1 MTSPVVF
8 VALGTLNPAEAD
20 AYQSYAGTAGPLLKE
35 AGGRP
40 RARMKVLEHLV
51 GDPAPKTVMM
61 MEFDSADAIRDVL
74 ASPAYQALVPLRDR
88 AFTRFSF
95 FIAEDAG

>member
-1 MTSPVVF
+1 MNTPAVF
-8 VALGTLNPAEAD
+8 VALGVPAPAEAE
-20 AYQSYAGTAGPLLKE
+20 AYQSYAGQAGPLLKQ

-51 GDPAPKTVMM
+51 GEPAPMTVMM
-61 MEFDSADAIRDVL
+61 MEFDSAETIRDVL
-74 ASPAYQALVPLRDR
+74 AGPAYQALVPLRDR